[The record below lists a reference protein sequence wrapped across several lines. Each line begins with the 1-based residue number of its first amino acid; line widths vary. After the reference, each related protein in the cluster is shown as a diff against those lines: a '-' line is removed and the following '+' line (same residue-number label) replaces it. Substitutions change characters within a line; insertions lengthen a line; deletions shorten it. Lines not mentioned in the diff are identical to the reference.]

1 MPYSPAPLRA
11 AGAGH
16 GRRQGARPRAA
27 LIHICAT
34 HSESSDEPAALA
46 ACAAGDGCVSVCGKD
61 LSRARF
67 AGEHLPASPD
77 DCVVC
82 HDLWGER

>member
-1 MPYSPAPLRA
+1 MPYSPARHYLPAPATAAARA
-11 AGAGH
+11 P
-16 GRRQGARPRAA
+16 RPRAA

-34 HSESSDEPAALA
+34 HSESAAPAALA
-46 ACAAGDGCVSVCGKD
+46 ACAAGEGCVSVCGKD

-77 DCVVC
+77 DCIVC